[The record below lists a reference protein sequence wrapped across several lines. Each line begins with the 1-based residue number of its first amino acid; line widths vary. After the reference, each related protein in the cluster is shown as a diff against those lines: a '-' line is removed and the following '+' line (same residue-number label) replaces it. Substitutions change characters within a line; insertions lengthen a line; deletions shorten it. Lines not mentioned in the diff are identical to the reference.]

1 MSYIEQVLQA
11 SGGSAAPAENLDL
24 SKVKKKKLTLSAK
37 SESALSKKASECGIS
52 IDTLRAVYRRAASV
66 YAASASDRMKL
77 HDWAMLRV
85 DAFAVLVASGAPKVS
100 SYVSDNDLLP
110 AGHALA
116 ASAVDVD
123 YVTNQLEVTLN
134 EYESYSSKDHAIHSL
149 AEYSGLGYEIIPN
162 IAAVWTR
169 AESAGDDPF
178 LRAMTF
184 VSRLYDSVDSD
195 LLPKR
200 VTDV

>member
-1 MSYIEQVLQA
+1 
-11 SGGSAAPAENLDL
+11 
-24 SKVKKKKLTLSAK
+24 
-37 SESALSKKASECGIS
+37 
-52 IDTLRAVYRRAASV
+52 
-66 YAASASDRMKL
+66 
-77 HDWAMLRV
+77 
-85 DAFAVLVASGAPKVS
+85 
-100 SYVSDNDLLP
+100 
-110 AGHALA
+110 LA

-178 LRAMTF
+178 LRAMAF